1 MVGLPTINL
10 RTKVNCGLGLQTR
23 SRVLKTWASKLES
36 AIPQFQPLLQFNTKF
51 KGVMPTGITF
61 FFGDH
66 TAWWKHLFPFRT
78 Q

>member
-1 MVGLPTINL
+1 MGFKWN
-10 RTKVNCGLGLQTR
+10 
-23 SRVLKTWASKLES
+23 
-36 AIPQFQPLLQFNTKF
+36 LQFRNFNRSYVQYTKL
-51 KGVMPTGITF
+51 KGVAPTGATF